1 MVILR
6 LNQTHLDWVVV
17 GVLVI
22 LSITIL
28 LCPADAYGDG
38 VALEPDASMTVLNAE
53 ELIEQVRQNTDVLL
67 IDTRVMADR
76 REGYIEG
83 SISIPLSQLG
93 CDTLKHVAK
102 QQIQPIIFY
111 CSNDVCGATRSPLQI
126 AQSCGYKNLSWF
138 KGGYHSWRIGKYPI
152 QKILE

>member
-6 LNQTHLDWVVV
+6 LNQIQPDGVVV
-17 GVLVI
+17 GVLVM
-22 LSITIL
+22 LSITVL
-28 LCPADAYGDG
+28 LCPAEAYGDNAA
-38 VALEPDASMTVLNAE
+38 VDADASMIVLNAE
-53 ELIEQVRQNTDVLL
+53 EVIEQVRQNTDVLL

-83 SISIPLSQLG
+83 SISIPLSQLE

-111 CSNDVCGATRSPLQI
+111 CSNDMCGAIRSPLQI